1 MVVVLLE
8 EIAIAAVRVPVERVK
23 SRLRFHR
30 GRFCLAGSCSGN
42 GSWYSNLVKPAVCK
56 MRILFCKI
64 LLIGGL
70 YGLKEIVNGMTF
82 SFLFSGP
89 VCVRNSSDRFF

>member
-1 MVVVLLE
+1 MFMALL
-8 EIAIAAVRVPVERVK
+8 
-23 SRLRFHR
+23 FTTM
-30 GRFCLAGSCSGN
+30 
-42 GSWYSNLVKPAVCK
+42 NLLSMIGFRSPAVCK

-70 YGLKEIVNGMTF
+70 YRLKVIVNGMTF

-89 VCVRNSSDRFF
+89 VCVRNNSDRSF